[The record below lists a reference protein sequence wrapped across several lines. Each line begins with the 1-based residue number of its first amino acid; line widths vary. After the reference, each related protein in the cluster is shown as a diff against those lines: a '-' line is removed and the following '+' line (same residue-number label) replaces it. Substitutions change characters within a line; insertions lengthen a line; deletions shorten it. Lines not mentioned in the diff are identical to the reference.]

1 MTPEPAAQKVS
12 DEELIEAVQRE
23 CLTRGVPVVPTRQ
36 VAKAEG
42 VNIQQQQVSRRLE
55 SLADDQRINSIS
67 VGRGAVYW
75 VPEDGREAK
84 GQVDFSFVDWDTI
97 NPDPEEIPEEIL
109 EEHPNFHDPSYWEEV
124 EESANST
131 IGVAGL
137 AAIAGVIL
145 LILVNI
151 DLPFIE
157 FSPELRAAGQVAVG
171 GGFVFIAIG
180 FGLLGLAKL
189 GQRIEVRNVLPDS
202 IEPLFQRGSDS
213 EEDQTE

>member
-1 MTPEPAAQKVS
+1 VS
-12 DEELIEAVQRE
+12 DEELIEAVRRE

-75 VPEDGREAK
+75 VPEDEREAK

-157 FSPELRAAGQVAVG
+157 FSSELQAAGQVAVG

-189 GQRIEVRNVLPDS
+189 GQRIEIQNLLPDS
-202 IEPLFQRGSDS
+202 IEQLFQRRSNS
-213 EEDQTE
+213 KEETE